1 MNNRPL
7 VVLLGILVVAQIAG
21 FALLWWQMEVTR
33 TPPPAPTL
41 SVAPGTLTG
50 AVQLE
55 NEDLLRESI
64 RNVVQ
69 QELEAFRIDL
79 KQEIT
84 AGSGPDRA
92 LIEAPK
98 PAAPRL
104 PAGNRAAVVTARAV
118 VDRALAAGVWT
129 DADNAEIL
137 RQAPRLTEAQRT
149 EILDRI
155 FGAINNQQLKA
166 IGSLPSL

>member
-1 MNNRPL
+1 MNNRAFAAVLGFL
-7 VVLLGILVVAQIAG
+7 VITQIAG
-21 FALLWWQMEVTR
+21 FALLWWQLQVTR

-41 SVAPGTLTG
+41 SVEPGTLTG

-55 NEDLLRESI
+55 DEDLLRESI
-64 RNVVQ
+64 RNVVR
-69 QELEAFRIDL
+69 QELDAFRAEL
-79 KQEIT
+79 KPEITT
-84 AGSGPDRA
+84 AGSPGGA
-92 LIEAPK
+92 LLEAPK

-104 PAGNRAAVVTARAV
+104 PAGNRAAVATARTV

-149 EILDRI
+149 ELLDRI
-155 FGAINNQQLKA
+155 FGAINQQQLKA